1 MPANI
6 GIKTVLFRVYCTWYQ
21 TTMPG

>member
-6 GIKTVLFRVYCTWYQ
+6 GIETVLFRVYCTWYQ